1 MYIVFEEVVDGL
13 RRKIELIDVYK
24 IVNDL
29 VRLYLKKREYL
40 F

>member
-29 VRLYLKKREYL
+29 VRLFLKKREYL